1 MKEIY
6 VSTDIEADGPI
17 PGPNSML
24 SFGSVAFDL
33 TDPENPVVVGEFSRN
48 LVEINGSSPDPT
60 TMSEFWDKNP
70 EAWAACHENQVP
82 AVPAM
87 LEYVAWLKALPGKPI
102 FVGYPGSYDF
112 MWVYWYLINFAGE
125 SPFKFQGIDAK
136 TYACAY
142 LRIPF
147 TDVGKRTM
155 PKGWFDPSLK
165 HTHQALDDAHEQG
178 IMFARMR
185 AANLRLP

>member
-33 TDPENPVVVGEFSRN
+33 SDPENPIEIGSFGRN
-48 LVEINGSSPDPT
+48 LLTLPGAKADLETATWWAGQ
-60 TMSEFWDKNP
+60 P
-70 EAWAACHENQVP
+70 EAWEACRANAADPERS
-82 AVPAM
+82 M
-87 LEYVAWLKALPGKPI
+87 IEYVTWLEALPGKPV
-102 FVGYPGSYDF
+102 FVGYPAGYDF
-112 MWVYWYLINFAGE
+112 TFIYWYLMNFAKR
-125 SPFKFQGIDAK
+125 SPFKFQALDVK
-136 TYACAY
+136 SYACAL

-147 TDVGKRTM
+147 RDVGKRKM
-155 PKGWFDPSLK
+155 PKEWFDPNLK
-165 HTHQALDDAHEQG
+165 HTHQAIDDAREQG

-185 AANLRLP
+185 AANLRRP

>member
-87 LEYVAWLKALPGKPI
+87 LEY
-102 FVGYPGSYDF
+102 
-112 MWVYWYLINFAGE
+112 
-125 SPFKFQGIDAK
+125 
-136 TYACAY
+136 ACAY